1 MRTLWQDARFGLR
14 MLGKS
19 PGFALVAALTLAL
32 GIGANTTIF
41 TMLKSMILRPLPGAR
56 AADQLVVVVQR
67 TVGGNPWTFSYLDYK
82 DLRDRNQVFESLAAS
97 TPAPLSV
104 RYGEKAE
111 RTWGEVMTG
120 NNFEMLGVRAAMGR
134 LLTPDDDRT
143 PGAHPVAVVSYR
155 FWSTRM
161 GADPNVI
168 GKTLFIGTMP
178 FTVIGVT
185 DPAYHGSTVGLTLD
199 VYVPTMMSRE
209 VIPAWGFLGH
219 RDSSWLLVQGRLKP
233 GIGLAQARASL
244 HVLGAQMLKE
254 FPNRQIREKTE
265 LLPLP
270 RSPFGG
276 QSILFPIL
284 TVVMVVVGIVLLI
297 ACSNVANLMLARA
310 AGRAREIAIRQ
321 ALGAGRWRLV
331 RQLLTESVLVSL
343 LGGAA
348 SIALSLWANQHF
360 ANLKIPAPY
369 PVVLDANF
377 DGGVF
382 AFTLLLAVLSGVV
395 FGLAP
400 ALHAS
405 KTDLVH
411 ALKEETGSRKFAR
424 SRLRSGLLVAQ
435 VALSLVL
442 LIGAVLVLRSEGY
455 ATKIDVGFDADNVV
469 TSAMDLTAS
478 GYSADAGR
486 TFYRRLL
493 ERVRALPGVA
503 SATLSETL
511 PLHVIGGASE
521 TVDVEGYTP
530 QRNEDMAFYYA
541 RISPGYF
548 ANMRIRMIAGR
559 DFDEHDDKNSAAV
572 GIVNEQFARR
582 FWRGQNPLG
591 HRIQINNQW
600 RRVVGVVHDV
610 KVETLTEEPTSY
622 VYMPLEQ
629 AYTGDMIVQARAAS
643 AAAAPEVLGAIQK
656 TVHEMDPNLPVFNT
670 RTLRQHMEFAFV
682 GYALASELLGVAGLQ
697 ALVLA
702 GIGIYGVIAFLVT
715 QRTREIGIRMALGAQ
730 AGDVM
735 RVLLWQGMRMAFLG
749 AAIGL
754 ALAAGATRAMGAL
767 LYGVSARDPLTF
779 AGVTVFL
786 LLVAALACWL
796 PARRA
801 MRVDPIVALRYE

>member
-14 MLGKS
+14 MLAKS

-41 TMLKSMILRPLPGAR
+41 TMLKSMILRPLPGVRTAE
-56 AADQLVVVVQR
+56 QLVVVVQR
-67 TVGGNPWTFSYLDYK
+67 TVEGHPWTFSYLDYK
-82 DLRDRNQVFESLAAS
+82 DLRDRNQVFESLAGSSPVA
-97 TPAPLSV
+97 LSV
-104 RYGEKAE
+104 RFGEKAE

-120 NNFEMLGVRAAMGR
+120 NNLEMLGVHAALGR

-161 GADPNVI
+161 GGDPNVI
-168 GKTLFIGTMP
+168 GKTLFIGTVP

-199 VYVPTMMSRE
+199 VYVPAMMVHE
-209 VIPAWGFLGH
+209 VVPAWDFLGH
-219 RDSSWLLVQGRLKP
+219 RDSGWLLLQGRLKP
-233 GIGLAQARASL
+233 GISFAQARASL
-244 HVLGAQMLKE
+244 RVVGAQMLKE

-265 LLPLP
+265 LLPLS

-276 QSILFPIL
+276 QAILFPVL

-310 AGRAREIAIRQ
+310 AGRVREIGIRQ

-348 SIALSLWANQHF
+348 SVALSLWASQHF

-400 ALHAS
+400 ALQAS
-405 KTDLVH
+405 KTDLLH
-411 ALKEETGSRKFAR
+411 ALKEETGSRKFTR

-442 LIGAVLVLRSEGY
+442 LIGAVLVLRSGGF
-455 ATKIDVGFDADNVV
+455 AARIDVGFDPDNVV
-469 TSAMDLTAS
+469 VSAMDVAAS

-486 TFYRRLL
+486 AFYRRLL
-493 ERVRALPGVA
+493 EQVRALPGVESA
-503 SATLSETL
+503 SLSENL
-511 PLHVIGGASE
+511 PLQVIGGSS
-521 TVDVEGYTP
+521 TMVDVEGYTP
-530 QRNEDMAFYYA
+530 QRNEDMSFHYA

-548 ANMRIRMIAGR
+548 ANMRIRTIAGR
-559 DFDEHDDKNSAAV
+559 DFDEHDDKNSADVA
-572 GIVNEQFARR
+572 IVNQQFARR
-582 FWRGQNPLG
+582 FWPGQEPLG
-591 HRIQINNQW
+591 HRIRIHDRW

-643 AAAAPEVLGAIQK
+643 AAAVPGVLGAIQK
-656 TVHEMDPNLPVFNT
+656 TVQDMDPNLPVFNT

-682 GYALASELLGVAGLQ
+682 SYGLTSELLGVAGLQ

-730 AGDVM
+730 AGDVV
-735 RVLLWQGMRMAFLG
+735 RVLLWQGMRMALLG

-754 ALAAGATRAMGAL
+754 VLAAAATRAMGAL

-786 LLVAALACWL
+786 LGVAALACYL

-801 MRVDPIVALRYE
+801 LRVDPIVALRYE